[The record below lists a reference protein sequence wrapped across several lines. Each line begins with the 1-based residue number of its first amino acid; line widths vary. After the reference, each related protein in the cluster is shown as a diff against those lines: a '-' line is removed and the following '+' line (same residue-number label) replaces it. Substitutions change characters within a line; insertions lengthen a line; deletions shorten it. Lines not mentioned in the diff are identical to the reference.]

1 VSAPS
6 SDSGTDGATRSAEQV
21 HNDYNRVFETLV
33 EDNTDL
39 IGMIAYARYKATK
52 QSWLRRRK
60 AVDDARPQDNDY
72 RTFVEAQLDGDNIQ
86 RLREEADRM
95 LARYGNAVLESE
107 EPEIR
112 EAALANH
119 TLEQA
124 NATLTSVTRQN
135 AWWRQLFVAALGA
148 FAYSVLLAAIVVVL
162 RLVGVDVLTVL
173 ANATN

>member
-1 VSAPS
+1 M
-6 SDSGTDGATRSAEQV
+6 D
-21 HNDYNRVFETLV
+21 NDYNRVFETLV

-39 IGMIAYARYKATK
+39 IGMIAYARDKAIK

-60 AVDDARPQDNDY
+60 AVDGARPRDNDY

-95 LARYGNAVLESE
+95 LARYGNAVLEAE
-107 EPEIR
+107 APEIR
-112 EAALANH
+112 EAALTNH

-124 NATLTSVTRQN
+124 NVTLTSVTRQN
-135 AWWRQLFVAALGA
+135 VWWRQLIVAALGA

>member
-1 VSAPS
+1 V
-6 SDSGTDGATRSAEQV
+6 D
-21 HNDYNRVFETLV
+21 NDYNRVFETLV

-60 AVDDARPQDNDY
+60 AV
-72 RTFVEAQLDGDNIQ
+72 
-86 RLREEADRM
+86 
-95 LARYGNAVLESE
+95 LESE
-107 EPEIR
+107 APEIR
-112 EAALANH
+112 GAALTNH

-135 AWWRQLFVAALGA
+135 VWWRQLIVAALGA

-173 ANATN
+173 ANATT